1 MATKKR
7 SAVSAAHAPAVGEV
21 AAFLRD
27 VDHPHRADL
36 EAVRQTI
43 LSASPG
49 IREGIKW
56 NAPSFGTTDDFV
68 TCHLRAKGCLQLIF
82 HAGAKPRQ
90 LPTGGLRLDD
100 PLGLVKWLAPDRCLV
115 TLGVGEV
122 LVPQRAALQALVV
135 SWLRQVEGLPLAQA
149 GVRASAT
156 KAKKQA
162 PKR

>member
-7 SAVSAAHAPAVGEV
+7 IAVSAADAPAVSEV

-36 EAVRQTI
+36 EVVRQTI
-43 LSASPG
+43 LAASPG

-68 TCHLRAKGCLQLIF
+68 TCHLRAKDCLQLIF
-82 HAGAKPRQ
+82 HVGAKPRQ
-90 LPTGGLRLDD
+90 LPDGGLRLDD
-100 PLGLVKWLAPDRCLV
+100 PHGLVKWLAPDRCLV
-115 TLGVGEV
+115 TLAIGKA
-122 LVPQRAALQALVV
+122 LAPQRAALQALVV
-135 SWLRQVEGLPLAQA
+135 AWLQQVAGLPLAKA
-149 GVRASAT
+149 GAKASAT
-156 KAKKQA
+156 KAKKQS